1 MVFKAV
7 EETFRNI
14 APPLLVGVSG
24 GPDSLALLHLA
35 AGLNLSPFAV
45 HFNHML
51 REDTPQE
58 EVFVRDF
65 AQSLGVPFRGGAGNV
80 RLYADEQG
88 LSIEEAAR
96 ILRYK
101 FLFQTAADIAAGAV
115 VVAHHA
121 DDQVET
127 ILMNLLRGTGMRG
140 MLGMQVVSLPN
151 QWSDSIPLVRPFL
164 GIEKKQILDYVNEH
178 QLNPLIDPTNAELI
192 YQRNRVRH
200 ELIPLLERLTPGFRQ
215 RLLQTAE
222 ILSRDEQVL
231 EKMTESTWKSCLK
244 GQSDDQLQL
253 NREVLREIS
262 PSIQRRLV
270 RKALKILRPEF
281 RELSFQQ
288 VKRALDFIQDPIQKR
303 TNWVAKVSLNHLQN
317 RVIFSTWE
325 SETVTSQFPQLI
337 GQMEIT
343 CPDVGEISLDKGW
356 YFSVQTDSISPG
368 QSGQFQNPVDDFQ
381 VWVDQE
387 SMGEDAALRIRREG
401 DVFSPLGMGGKTMKV
416 SDLMINEKIPAKY
429 RANWPMLVSKETI
442 LWVPGAR
449 LSHAARITESTK
461 SILKLSFIKKDS

>member
-14 APPLLVGVSG
+14 TPPLLVGVSG
-24 GPDSLALLHLA
+24 GPDSLALLHVA
-35 AGLNLSPFAV
+35 AGLNLSTFAV
-45 HFNHML
+45 YFNHML

-101 FLFQTAADIAAGAV
+101 FLFQTAADISAGAV

-164 GIEKKQILDYVNEH
+164 GIEKNHILDYVNEH
-178 QLNPLIDPTNAELI
+178 KLNPLIDPTNAELI
-192 YQRNRVRH
+192 YQRNRIRH
-200 ELIPLLERLTPGFRQ
+200 ELIPLLEKLTPGFRQ

-222 ILSRDEQVL
+222 ILSKDEQVL
-231 EKMTESTWKSCLK
+231 EKMTESTWKSCLED
-244 GQSDDQLQL
+244 QSDHQLQL

-262 PSIQRRLV
+262 PSIQRRLI

-303 TNWVAKVSLNHLQN
+303 TNWVAKVSLNHMQN
-317 RVIFSTWE
+317 KVIFSTWE
-325 SETVTSQFPQLI
+325 SEAVTSQFPQLL
-337 GQMEIT
+337 GQTEIT
-343 CPDVGEISLDKGW
+343 CPDVGEMSLDKGW
-356 YFSVQTDSISPG
+356 YFSVQTDSILPG
-368 QSGQFQNPVDDFQ
+368 QSGQFQYPVDDFQ

-387 SMGEDAALRIRREG
+387 SMGKDAVLRIRREG

-416 SDLMINEKIPAKY
+416 SDLMINEKIPAQY
-429 RANWPMLVSKETI
+429 RANWPMLVSRETI

>member
-14 APPLLVGVSG
+14 TPPLLVGVSG
-24 GPDSLALLHLA
+24 GPDSLALLHVA

-45 HFNHML
+45 YFNHML

-65 AQSLGVPFRGGAGNV
+65 AQSLGVPFRKGAGNV

-101 FLFQTAADIAAGAV
+101 FLFQTAADISAGAV

-164 GIEKKQILDYVNEH
+164 GIEKNHILDYVNEH
-178 QLNPLIDPTNAELI
+178 KLNPLIDPTNAELI
-192 YQRNRVRH
+192 YQRNRIRH
-200 ELIPLLERLTPGFRQ
+200 ELIPLLEKLTPGFRQ

-222 ILSRDEQVL
+222 ILSKDEQVL
-231 EKMTESTWKSCLK
+231 EKMTEITWKSCLED
-244 GQSDDQLQL
+244 QSDHQLQL

-262 PSIQRRLV
+262 PSIQRRL
-270 RKALKILRPEF
+270 
-281 RELSFQQ
+281 
-288 VKRALDFIQDPIQKR
+288 
-303 TNWVAKVSLNHLQN
+303 
-317 RVIFSTWE
+317 
-325 SETVTSQFPQLI
+325 
-337 GQMEIT
+337 
-343 CPDVGEISLDKGW
+343 
-356 YFSVQTDSISPG
+356 
-368 QSGQFQNPVDDFQ
+368 
-381 VWVDQE
+381 
-387 SMGEDAALRIRREG
+387 IR
-401 DVFSPLGMGGKTMKV
+401 
-416 SDLMINEKIPAKY
+416 
-429 RANWPMLVSKETI
+429 
-442 LWVPGAR
+442 
-449 LSHAARITESTK
+449 
-461 SILKLSFIKKDS
+461 